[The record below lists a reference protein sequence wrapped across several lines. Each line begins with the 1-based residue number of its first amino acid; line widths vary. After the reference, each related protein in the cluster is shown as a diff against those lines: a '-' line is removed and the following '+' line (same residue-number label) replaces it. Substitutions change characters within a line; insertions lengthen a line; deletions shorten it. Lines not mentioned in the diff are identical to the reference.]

1 MRKLTGTLA
10 ALTLAMTPLAG
21 APSAHADPD
30 AFPTY
35 VLPGKCVFPE
45 SIAVRGGKFYVGS
58 ACNSKL
64 YVGDLRDR
72 RAKVLVDSPDEFIMG
87 GIEATANRL
96 VVTRAASSFTDVYNR
111 FTGELVVRFTNGR
124 APGRSIIND
133 VAVTPNGDAYL
144 TEFDDSR
151 LYRIAAA
158 ELQVRRSDVQPLPVF
173 LDFDGTAFPTRSGSA
188 NGIAATPD
196 GKYLI
201 VAHYDAGRLYRV
213 RLRDKQVT
221 RIDLHGARLAGPDGI
236 ELASSDVLY
245 VVEFLDERIAEIRL
259 SDRYKKG
266 KVVSRTTSPLFDCP
280 TAAAIA
286 GDRLLVANS
295 QFCNGEDWKPPFTV
309 ASIPLP

>member
-1 MRKLTGTLA
+1 MRKLTGMLA
-10 ALTLAMTPLAG
+10 VLILAMTP
-21 APSAHADPD
+21 SAVRPAAQADPD
-30 AFPTY
+30 ALPTY
-35 VLPGKCVFPE
+35 VLPGECVFPE
-45 SIAVRGGKFYVGS
+45 SIAVRGGKYYVGGT
-58 ACNSKL
+58 CNAIL

-72 RAKVLVDSPDEFIMG
+72 RARVLVKSPDEFIMG

-96 VVTRAASSFTDVYNR
+96 VVTRAASGFADVYNR

-124 APGRSIIND
+124 PQGQSIIND

-144 TEFDDSR
+144 TEFDDSQ
-151 LYRIAAA
+151 LYRIPAS
-158 ELQVRRSDVQPLPVF
+158 ELQVTQADVQPLPLF

-201 VAHYDAGRLYRV
+201 VAHFDAGRLYRV

-245 VVEFLDERIAEIRL
+245 AVEFLAERIAEIRL
-259 SDRYKKG
+259 NDRYKKG
-266 KVVSRTTSPLFDCP
+266 TVVSRTTSPHFDCP
-280 TAAAIA
+280 TSAAIA

-295 QFCNGEDWKPPFTV
+295 QICNGDNWSPPFTV